1 MLLLNPTRLAVLL
14 CLTLPLAAQSPAPQA
29 PLSPPAPAPSPHR
42 ANITYVKDQLSVQAD
57 NSSLNQI
64 LHEISRIAGVTI
76 TGGVAEERVFGHY
89 GPGSLSE
96 VLGQL
101 LDGTSSNML
110 FIASTGDKTPQLI
123 LTPRSGGPTPPNPNA
138 TRFDDNPPTASVPVP
153 SESSVPAPPQSPPPP
168 PAPPEVN
175 NSPAS
180 GEAGTPPSSS
190 SSGVKTPQQIY
201 DELMRLRQQQQQNNN
216 K

>member
-1 MLLLNPTRLAVLL
+1 MPLPNPTRLSFLL
-14 CLTLPLAAQSPAPQA
+14 CLTLPLAAQSMQTPAAQA
-29 PLSPPAPAPSPHR
+29 PWTQPAPSSPNR
-42 ANITYVKDQLSVQAD
+42 ASITYANDQLTVQAD

-76 TGGVAEERVFGHY
+76 TGGVAEERVFGKY

-101 LDGTSSNML
+101 LDGTSTNML
-110 FIASTGDKTPQLI
+110 FIASSGDKTPQLI
-123 LTPRSGGPTPPNPNA
+123 LTPRNGRPSPPNPNA
-138 TRFDDNPPTASVPVP
+138 ARFDNNPEAASIPAP
-153 SESSVPAPPQSPPPP
+153 SEPPAQAPPQNPPPP
-168 PAPPEVN
+168 PSESN
-175 NSPAS
+175 NSPAPAETGS
-180 GEAGTPPSSS
+180 PSQSS

-201 DELMRLRQQQQQNNN
+201 DELMRLRQQQQNNN

>member
-1 MLLLNPTRLAVLL
+1 MPLRNPTRLAVLL
-14 CLTLPLAAQSPAPQA
+14 CLSLPLAAQSPAAPAAQA
-29 PLSPPAPAPSPHR
+29 ALSPPALASSPHR
-42 ANITYVKDQLSVQAD
+42 ASITYSNHQLSVEAD

-64 LHEISRIAGVTI
+64 LHEISRIAGVTV

-96 VLGQL
+96 VLSQL

-110 FIASTGDKTPQLI
+110 FIASTGNKPPQLI
-123 LTPRSGGPTPPNPNA
+123 LTSRNGGPTPPSPST
-138 TRFDDNPPTASVPVP
+138 TRFDDNAAAASVPVP
-153 SESSVPAPPQSPPPP
+153 SESSVQAPPPP
-168 PAPPEVN
+168 PPPPEVN
-175 NSPAS
+175 NATAPGETGAPTSPA
-180 GEAGTPPSSS
+180 

-201 DELMRLRQQQQQNNN
+201 DELMRLRQQQQNNN